1 MNEQTDPNGA
11 GVPAHRPPP
20 PELVVNVE
28 IDELIFDG
36 FGPLDSRPANSGRP
50 DSRHGPLGR
59 PDTARAAEAFR
70 RELARELADA
80 VTGAAAEQLAPAI
93 ADAVFH
99 QLTAPRQRRG
109 PQSRGGAR

>member
-1 MNEQTDPNGA
+1 MNEQTGPNGG
-11 GVPAHRPPP
+11 GVPAYRPPP

-28 IDELIFDG
+28 IDELIIDG
-36 FGPLDSRPANSGRP
+36 FGPLDSRPVN
-50 DSRHGPLGR
+50 SRHPGSRHHTPGH
-59 PDTARAAEAFR
+59 PDTERAAEAFR
-70 RELARELADA
+70 SELARELADA
-80 VTGAAAEQLAPAI
+80 MTGAAAEQLAPAI